1 MASRL
6 TDAHARNAKPR
17 LRPYKLPDGGGLHL
31 LVTPTG
37 SKLWRFRYR
46 LGGVENTFAVGEYPL
61 MGLQHARE
69 ARDAAR
75 RLVKE
80 GIHPA
85 HKRATRRSEALVEAA
100 NTFMAIADEW
110 ISQHR
115 SDWTQYYL
123 NQVQTVLRD
132 DVYPSVGRLPIKTV
146 TAHQLLAI
154 VKRVEGRGAPTVAIL
169 IRQWCSAIFR
179 FATATLR
186 AEADP
191 AGALRG
197 AIKRPKVKHKQALRR
212 KEIGLLSR
220 ELDEANGTEA
230 VRIAIKLLLLTFVR
244 PGELRA
250 AHWSEFDLDAA
261 EWHIPAERMKMRE
274 PHTVPLS
281 RQALQLLRRLR
292 EIAADRPQVFPN
304 VRDPKRI
311 MSPTTLNRF
320 LERMGYAGKFSAHGC
335 RATAS
340 TVLNEMSYR
349 PEVIERQLAHRERNS
364 VRASYN
370 HASYMPERRKMM
382 QEWADFVDAQRGV
395 TDNVIPIRG
404 RAAE

>member
-1 MASRL
+1 MANRL

-17 LRPYKLPDGGGLHL
+17 ARPYKLPDGGGLHL
-31 LVTPTG
+31 LITPTG

-46 LGGVENTFAVGEYPL
+46 LGTVENMFAVGEYPL
-61 MGLQHARE
+61 LGLHQARE

-85 HKRATRRSEALVEAA
+85 QDRATRRSVALSVRA
-100 NTFMAIADEW
+100 NTFDSIAHEW
-110 ISQHR
+110 IDEHR
-115 SDWTQYYL
+115 LDWSSYYL
-123 NQVQTVLRD
+123 NQVETILDD
-132 DVYPSVGRLPIKTV
+132 DVYPTIGHLPIKTV

-154 VKRVEGRGAPTVAIL
+154 VKRVAKRGAPTVAIL

-179 FATATLR
+179 YATATLR
-186 AEADP
+186 ADTDP
-191 AGALRG
+191 AAALKG
-197 AIKRPKVKHKQALRR
+197 AITRPKVKHKHALSV
-212 KEIGLLSR
+212 KEIGLLLR
-220 ELDEANGTEA
+220 RLEGAGGTEE
-230 VRIAIKLLLLTFVR
+230 VRTALKLLLLTFVR
-244 PGELRA
+244 PGELRGA
-250 AHWSEFDLDAA
+250 RWSEFDLDAA
-261 EWHIPAERMKMRE
+261 EWCIPAERMKMRE

-281 RQALQLLRRLR
+281 SQAVELLYRLQG
-292 EIAADRPQVFPN
+292 IGSQRPHVFPN
-304 VRDPKRI
+304 MRDPKRI

-320 LERMGYAGKFSAHGC
+320 LERIGYAGQFSAHGC

-382 QEWADFVDAQRGV
+382 QEWADFVDAQRSAP
-395 TDNVIPIRG
+395 DNVIPIR
-404 RAAE
+404 ATVSM